1 MEETSLLCTC
11 TSCYKK
17 SSVFKLNRKG
27 DAWEE
32 KRELGGLTIFANRL
46 ASLTRATSPSSKE
59 RNRLYQSRK
68 GDRGD
73 YFSIGVEEIGSARRS
88 SDFYPNYFS
97 WVFPPHSN
105 MNL

>member
-1 MEETSLLCTC
+1 MS
-11 TSCYKK
+11 
-17 SSVFKLNRKG
+17 

-46 ASLTRATSPSSKE
+46 ASLTRATSPSSK

-88 SDFYPNYFS
+88 SDFYPNYIS